1 MSCMAAFPWSSL
13 LVPAMS
19 GFVQCTHQCN
29 VQQLGCQVVDSTNSS
44 GVQVDAKLVKELRQ
58 SSGAGMM
65 DCKRALAANDNN
77 IEKASEYLRKKG
89 LASADKK
96 AGRVASE
103 GAIGAYIHAGSK
115 CVPCAS
121 GPFGC
126 IGPQPTVLRP

>member
-1 MSCMAAFPWSSL
+1 MNGPPFLLKRCMSC
-13 LVPAMS
+13 MS
-19 GFVQCTHQCN
+19 GFVQCTNQCN
-29 VQQLGCQVVDSTNSS
+29 VWRLGCWAVNSTNFS

-115 CVPCAS
+115 CVSCAS
-121 GPFGC
+121 GPFHC
-126 IGPQPTVLRP
+126 IGPPMLVLRP